1 MTVIVK
7 AMPVEISPDVAHR
20 AKESA
25 QAVCVGRGLK
35 YRKSRLS
42 LHGNSVVVIFSDEDP
57 RPGFLGNS
65 GKIPAFEVELSAD
78 GETVLGVHFVR

>member
-1 MTVIVK
+1 MTVK
-7 AMPVEISPDVAHR
+7 AVPAEISPDVAHR
-20 AKESA
+20 AKEIA
-25 QAVCVGRGLK
+25 EAICVQRGLA

-42 LHGNSVVVIFSDEDP
+42 LHRDRVVIIFSDEDP

-78 GETVLGVHFVR
+78 GETVLGAHFVR